1 MKTNSSRV
9 RALLLTSAL
18 STLSVAIAT
27 PALAQDEETR
37 LDTVNV
43 VGMRAQ
49 MQSAINQQRNSDTV
63 ESVVTRDDIGQFP
76 DQNVAE
82 SVRKITGVNVLNDQG
97 EGRFVSVRGLD
108 PELNASSLNGI
119 RLPSP
124 ESDSRA
130 VALDVIA
137 SELVQSISIKKTL
150 TPDMDADT
158 IGASIDI
165 ETTKGFDREDPY
177 FSATLEGSYNDLNGE
192 TSPKGAFD
200 FVYPVSDNFGVSGGL
215 SYYNRKTSTD
225 NVESEGWETTDGGV
239 VFAEDLEYRDY
250 DVERERISGTLS
262 FDWRP
267 AEHTEL
273 FARAIYSQFDDFEQ
287 RGRLIFA
294 FDEDSIVGAS
304 GDTVSFTDADKEI
317 EVVRD
322 LKDRFE
328 SQKIQSYQVGGE
340 SEFDTWK
347 FDYEIAFST
356 AEEHE
361 FDTQD
366 QTEFVREF
374 EEEGF
379 GITLDYSNIETPRFM
394 IDSGAALFN
403 DPSEYEFDK
412 VAYIDGLSE
421 EDEWSGKFDV
431 AREFEL
437 ANGDEFELKTGFKAR
452 LKTKSYRLSEEP
464 FEGANYNLGD
474 VAGPGSY
481 GLIDIGF
488 VPDLGL
494 TRAANA
500 AALAN
505 GELEIEQLDADFES
519 AAAAYNVDEDVLAAF
534 IQGKYKSGPITMV
547 GGLRIEDTKTDMSG
561 NFVSFVEPDGDEGDG
576 ELDFGDVN
584 LDDDAVLVTP
594 VSYSKDYS
602 DILPSFNVK
611 YDFNDNIVLRGGV
624 FKSIVR
630 PKLSKIAPN
639 QIIEVE
645 QDENDLEISA
655 EFGNP
660 DLDPYRAW
668 NFDASAEYYFDNGG
682 VIQLGAFYKEIQDF
696 IVDVETEGPQSF
708 QGYNFVES
716 TDPDIEDT
724 DIELAYSI
732 NGDKATVAGLEFS
745 YQQPLDFLPG
755 LLDGTLVGFN
765 YTYTDAE
772 GEVPDGDGG
781 TRMIPLPSSAENTW
795 NVMLGYDKGG
805 LELRLTATY
814 RDEYLDELAGD
825 PGEDRYVQDHLQ
837 VDATA
842 KYRINDNFQVFADFI
857 NITDEPYLA
866 FQKGPDRNRLLQ
878 FETYSWTSKF
888 GLRYTY

>member
-1 MKTNSSRV
+1 MKPTRTMIRS
-9 RALLLTSAL
+9 RALLVTSAL
-18 STLSVAIAT
+18 TTLSLSM
-27 PALAQDEETR
+27 PALAQGDEEVR
-37 LDTVNV
+37 MDTISVI
-43 VGMRAQ
+43 GLRDQ
-49 MQSAINQQRNSDTV
+49 MQSAIDQQRDSDTI
-63 ESVVTRDDIGQFP
+63 ESVLTRDDIGQFP

-82 SVRKITGVNVLNDQG
+82 SVRRLSGINVLNDQG

-108 PELNASSLNGI
+108 PELNSSTLNGVN
-119 RLPSP
+119 LPSP

-137 SELVQSISIKKTL
+137 SELISSVSIKKTL

-158 IGASIDI
+158 IGATIDI

-200 FVYPVSDNFGVSGGL
+200 FVYPVSDTFGVSGGL

-225 NVESEGWETTDGGV
+225 NVESEGWEDTGSE

-250 DVERERISGTLS
+250 DVERERMSGSLS

-267 AEHTEL
+267 HPTTEL
-273 FARAIYSQFDDFEQ
+273 YARAVYSQFDDFET

-294 FDEDSIVGAS
+294 FDEDSIVGSS
-304 GDTVSFTDADKEI
+304 GNTVSFSDANEPI

-340 SEFDTWK
+340 TDLENW
-347 FDYEIAFST
+347 AFEYKLAYSK

-374 EEEGF
+374 DDEGF
-379 GITLDYSNIETPRFM
+379 GITLDYSNLELPTFM
-394 IDSGAALFN
+394 VDSGAALFN

-412 VAYIDGLSE
+412 VTYIDGLA
-421 EDEWSGKFDV
+421 EDEEWSAKFDI
-431 AREFEL
+431 ARDFEL
-437 ANGDEFELKTGFKAR
+437 ANGDEFEFKTGIKGR
-452 LKTKSYRLSEEP
+452 MKTKSFMLSEQP
-464 FEGANYNLGD
+464 FEGASYNLGD

-500 AALAN
+500 AALAA

-519 AAAAYNVDEDVLAAF
+519 AAAAFQVDEDIWAAYV
-534 IQGKYKSGPITMV
+534 QSTYKTDILTMV
-547 GGLRIEDTKTDMSG
+547 GGLRVEDTKTDMSG
-561 NFVSFVEPDGDEGDG
+561 NYA
-576 ELDFGDVN
+576 ELIEEDATYNGVV
-584 LDDDAVLVTP
+584 LSDDMVFVTP
-594 VSYSKDYS
+594 VMYSKDYT
-602 DILPSFNVK
+602 DLLPSFNAK
-611 YDFNDNIVLRGGV
+611 LDATDNLVLRAGV

-630 PKLSKIAPN
+630 PKMSRIAPN
-639 QIIEVE
+639 QIIEKNDDNEVE
-645 QDENDLEISA
+645 A

-668 NFDASAEYYFDNGG
+668 NFDVSAEFYFDNGG
-682 VIQLGAFYKEIQDF
+682 VLQAGAFHKQVKDF
-696 IVDVETEGPQSF
+696 LVDVTIEGPQSF
-708 QGYNFVES
+708 AGYTFTGDDDEVS
-716 TDPDIEDT
+716 
-724 DIELAYSI
+724 YSI
-732 NGDKATVAGLEFS
+732 NGGDATITGFEFN
-745 YQQPLDFLPG
+745 YQQPLEFLPG
-755 LLDGTLVGFN
+755 PLDGTLVGFN
-765 YTYTDAE
+765 YTYTDTE

-781 TRMIPLPSSAENTW
+781 MRYITLPSAAKNTW
-795 NVMLGYDKGG
+795 NAMIGYDKGG
-805 LELRLTATY
+805 LELRLTAAY
-814 RDEYLDELAGD
+814 RDEYLDELGGD
-825 PGEDRYVQDHLQ
+825 PGEDRYVKDHMQ
-837 VDATA
+837 IDASA
-842 KYRINDNFQVFADFI
+842 KYRINENFQVFADFI
-857 NITDEPYLA
+857 NINDEDYVA
-866 FQKGPDRNRLLQ
+866 FQKGPDRDRLLQ

>member
-1 MKTNSSRV
+1 
-9 RALLLTSAL
+9 
-18 STLSVAIAT
+18 
-27 PALAQDEETR
+27 
-37 LDTVNV
+37 
-43 VGMRAQ
+43 
-49 MQSAINQQRNSDTV
+49 
-63 ESVVTRDDIGQFP
+63 
-76 DQNVAE
+76 
-82 SVRKITGVNVLNDQG
+82 
-97 EGRFVSVRGLD
+97 
-108 PELNASSLNGI
+108 
-119 RLPSP
+119 
-124 ESDSRA
+124 
-130 VALDVIA
+130 
-137 SELVQSISIKKTL
+137 
-150 TPDMDADT
+150 MDADT

-225 NVESEGWETTDGGV
+225 NVEAEGWEEAGGL

-262 FDWRP
+262 LDWRP

-273 FARAIYSQFDDFEQ
+273 FARAIYSQFDDFET
-287 RGRLIFA
+287 RGRLIFE
-294 FDEDSIVGAS
+294 FDEDSIVGGS
-304 GDTVSFTDADKEI
+304 GDTVSFTDAGKEI

-328 SQKIQSYQVGGE
+328 SQKIQSYQLGGE
-340 SEFDTWK
+340 TEFDTWK

-374 EEEGF
+374 DDEGF
-379 GITLDYSNIETPRFM
+379 GITLDYSDIETPRFM

-500 AALAN
+500 LAN

-519 AAAAYNVDEDVLAAF
+519 AAAAFTVDEDVLAAF
-534 IQGKYKSGPITMV
+534 IQGKYTSGPITMI
-547 GGLRIEDTKTDMSG
+547 GGIRVEDTKTKSRG
-561 NFVSFVEPDGDEGDG
+561 NQVELVEEDGFYNGVQVS
-576 ELDFGDVN
+576 
-584 LDDDAVLVTP
+584 DDTLFVTP
-594 VSYSKDYS
+594 VEYSKDYS

-630 PKLSKIAPN
+630 PKISKIAPN
-639 QIIEVE
+639 QIFETNDDNEIEA
-645 QDENDLEISA
+645 EI
-655 EFGNP
+655 GNP

-668 NFDASAEYYFDNGG
+668 NFDLSAEYYFDNGG
-682 VIQLGAFYKEIQDF
+682 VIQIGGFHKRIQDF
-696 IVDVETEGPQSF
+696 IVDVTMEGPTSF
-708 QGYNFVES
+708 GGYVFP
-716 TDPDIEDT
+716 TDDDEVS
-724 DIELAYSI
+724 YSI
-732 NGDKATVAGLEFS
+732 NGNSATVSGLEFS

-772 GEVPDGDGG
+772 GEVPVEGGG
-781 TRMIPLPSSAENTW
+781 TRLIPLPSSAENTW
-795 NVMLGYDKGG
+795 NAMLGYDKGG